1 MLPSLLEKN
10 KWKSLRCYFLYH
22 LVHTGE
28 KEDTALSGCTKVS
41 SSMGTLE
48 SLLTWWAVRKGYDNL
63 YYSCHRIWE
72 LVMCS
77 HIDVAHNVTQPTI
90 ILWHWL
96 EHALLYVE
104 SYAYYTLMY
113 VYIYT
118 YTSPPHTHILK
129 NAVRKTRKVKFQPH
143 KRLSKW

>member
-1 MLPSLLEKN
+1 
-10 KWKSLRCYFLYH
+10 
-22 LVHTGE
+22 
-28 KEDTALSGCTKVS
+28 
-41 SSMGTLE
+41 
-48 SLLTWWAVRKGYDNL
+48 
-63 YYSCHRIWE
+63 
-72 LVMCS
+72 MCS

-118 YTSPPHTHILK
+118 HTLPPHTHTLK

-143 KRLSKW
+143 KRLSE